1 MARRPGLGKGLDA
14 LIPSG
19 LSDSGTNRAAR
30 GASLVEIPVGDLSPN
45 PNQPRVYFDEESL
58 SDLSA
63 SIREI
68 GVLQPLLV
76 RQLADGSYQLIAGE
90 RRWRAAQR
98 AGLATVPAVVKTT
111 DDMSS
116 VEQALVENLHRQ
128 DLAPLE
134 EAGAY
139 QQLIDDFSLTHDD
152 VAKRVGKSRSSIT
165 NSLRL
170 LALPAAIQAFL
181 ADGKLS
187 AGHAKALLGTPDR
200 AFQEQLARRAA
211 SEGWSVRAIEE
222 AIRDRGG
229 EGAIAVVKP
238 GKTDDGTVTKLPP
251 AGLLELENQISEYLS
266 TRVNVK
272 MNSNKKGSV
281 IIEFAGLDGVDVEH
295 RPAGGL
301 HRAADAVFRAVLV
314 DQAADGAAGGVV
326 DARDATG
333 ADGHEFLLRLNGGQ
347 RGRQRQHGGS
357 EREAGSGGFQGN
369 GHADSL

>member
-45 PNQPRVYFDEESL
+45 PNQPRLHFDEESL

-211 SEGWSVRAIEE
+211 TEGWSVRAIEE

-229 EGAIAVVKP
+229 DGSTTVVAP
-238 GKTDDGTVTKLPP
+238 GKTDDGSTSGGGTVTKLPP
-251 AGLLELENQISEYLS
+251 AGLLELEGQISEYLN

-281 IIEFAGLDGVDVEH
+281 TIEFAGLDDLERLYYLMMGAGPVE
-295 RPAGGL
+295 
-301 HRAADAVFRAVLV
+301 
-314 DQAADGAAGGVV
+314 
-326 DARDATG
+326 
-333 ADGHEFLLRLNGGQ
+333 
-347 RGRQRQHGGS
+347 
-357 EREAGSGGFQGN
+357 
-369 GHADSL
+369 

>member
-1 MARRPGLGKGLDA
+1 
-14 LIPSG
+14 
-19 LSDSGTNRAAR
+19 
-30 GASLVEIPVGDLSPN
+30 LVEIPVGDLSPN
-45 PNQPRVYFDEESL
+45 PNQPRVHFDEESL
-58 SDLSA
+58 SDLAA

-211 SEGWSVRAIEE
+211 AEGWSVRAIEE

-229 EGAIAVVKP
+229 EGATAVVKP
-238 GKTDDGTVTKLPP
+238 GKTDDGSTSGGGTVTKLPP

-266 TRVNVK
+266 TRVSVK

-281 IIEFAGLDGVDVEH
+281 TIEFAGLDDLERLYYLMMG
-295 RPAGGL
+295 AG
-301 HRAADAVFRAVLV
+301 
-314 DQAADGAAGGVV
+314 
-326 DARDATG
+326 
-333 ADGHEFLLRLNGGQ
+333 
-347 RGRQRQHGGS
+347 
-357 EREAGSGGFQGN
+357 
-369 GHADSL
+369 

>member
-19 LSDSGTNRAAR
+19 FSDSGTSTSAR

-45 PNQPRVYFDEESL
+45 PNQPRVHFDEESL

-76 RQLADGSYQLIAGE
+76 RQLPDGSYQLIAGE
-90 RRWRAAQR
+90 RRWRAAQK

-111 DDMSS
+111 DDMAS

-181 ADGKLS
+181 ADGRLS

-229 EGAIAVVKP
+229 EGATAVVKP
-238 GKTDDGTVTKLPP
+238 GKTDDGSTGGGGTVTKLPP
-251 AGLLELENQISEYLS
+251 AGLLELESQISEYLS
-266 TRVNVK
+266 TRVSVK

-281 IIEFAGLDGVDVEH
+281 TIEFAGLDDLERLYYLMMGAGPVE
-295 RPAGGL
+295 
-301 HRAADAVFRAVLV
+301 
-314 DQAADGAAGGVV
+314 
-326 DARDATG
+326 
-333 ADGHEFLLRLNGGQ
+333 
-347 RGRQRQHGGS
+347 
-357 EREAGSGGFQGN
+357 
-369 GHADSL
+369 

>member
-1 MARRPGLGKGLDA
+1 
-14 LIPSG
+14 
-19 LSDSGTNRAAR
+19 
-30 GASLVEIPVGDLSPN
+30 VEIPVGDLSPN
-45 PNQPRVYFDEESL
+45 PNQPRVHFDEESL

-187 AGHAKALLGTPDR
+187 ASHAKALLGTPDR

-229 EGAIAVVKP
+229 EGATAVVKP
-238 GKTDDGTVTKLPP
+238 GKTDDGSTSGGGTVTKLPP

-266 TRVNVK
+266 TRVSVK

-281 IIEFAGLDGVDVEH
+281 TIEFAGLDDLE
-295 RPAGGL
+295 
-301 HRAADAVFRAVLV
+301 
-314 DQAADGAAGGVV
+314 
-326 DARDATG
+326 
-333 ADGHEFLLRLNGGQ
+333 RLYYLMMG
-347 RGRQRQHGGS
+347 
-357 EREAGSGGFQGN
+357 AGSVE
-369 GHADSL
+369 

>member
-1 MARRPGLGKGLDA
+1 
-14 LIPSG
+14 
-19 LSDSGTNRAAR
+19 
-30 GASLVEIPVGDLSPN
+30 LVEIPVGDLSPN
-45 PNQPRVYFDEESL
+45 PNQPRVHFDEESL

-211 SEGWSVRAIEE
+211 AEGWSVRAIEE

-229 EGAIAVVKP
+229 EGATAVVKP
-238 GKTDDGTVTKLPP
+238 GKIDDGSTSGGGTVTKLPP

-266 TRVNVK
+266 TRVSVK

-281 IIEFAGLDGVDVEH
+281 TIEFAGLDDLE
-295 RPAGGL
+295 
-301 HRAADAVFRAVLV
+301 
-314 DQAADGAAGGVV
+314 
-326 DARDATG
+326 
-333 ADGHEFLLRLNGGQ
+333 RLYYLMMG
-347 RGRQRQHGGS
+347 
-357 EREAGSGGFQGN
+357 AGSVE
-369 GHADSL
+369 

>member
-1 MARRPGLGKGLDA
+1 
-14 LIPSG
+14 
-19 LSDSGTNRAAR
+19 
-30 GASLVEIPVGDLSPN
+30 
-45 PNQPRVYFDEESL
+45 
-58 SDLSA
+58 
-63 SIREI
+63 
-68 GVLQPLLV
+68 VLQPLLV

-211 SEGWSVRAIEE
+211 TEGWSVRAIEE

-229 EGAIAVVKP
+229 EGSTAVVAP
-238 GKTDDGTVTKLPP
+238 GKTDDGSTSGGGTVTKLPP
-251 AGLLELENQISEYLS
+251 AGLLELEGQISEYLN
-266 TRVNVK
+266 TRVSVK

-281 IIEFAGLDGVDVEH
+281 TIEFAGLDDLERLYYLMMGAGPVE
-295 RPAGGL
+295 
-301 HRAADAVFRAVLV
+301 
-314 DQAADGAAGGVV
+314 
-326 DARDATG
+326 
-333 ADGHEFLLRLNGGQ
+333 
-347 RGRQRQHGGS
+347 
-357 EREAGSGGFQGN
+357 
-369 GHADSL
+369 

>member
-45 PNQPRVYFDEESL
+45 PHQPRVHFDEESL
-58 SDLSA
+58 SDLAA

-76 RQLADGSYQLIAGE
+76 RQLPDGSYQLIAGE
-90 RRWRAAQR
+90 RRWRAAQQ

-111 DDMSS
+111 DDMAS

-170 LALPAAIQAFL
+170 LALPAAIQVFL
-181 ADGKLS
+181 ADGRLS
-187 AGHAKALLGTPDR
+187 AGHAKALLGSPDR

-211 SEGWSVRAIEE
+211 TEGWSVRAIEE

-229 EGAIAVVKP
+229 EGTTAVVAP
-238 GKTDDGTVTKLPP
+238 GKTDDGSTSGGGGTVSKLPP
-251 AGLLELENQISEYLS
+251 AGLLELESQISEYLS
-266 TRVNVK
+266 TRVGVK

-281 IIEFAGLDGVDVEH
+281 TIEFAGLDDLERLYYLMMGAGPVE
-295 RPAGGL
+295 
-301 HRAADAVFRAVLV
+301 
-314 DQAADGAAGGVV
+314 
-326 DARDATG
+326 
-333 ADGHEFLLRLNGGQ
+333 
-347 RGRQRQHGGS
+347 
-357 EREAGSGGFQGN
+357 
-369 GHADSL
+369 

>member
-19 LSDSGTNRAAR
+19 LSDSGSNRAAR

-45 PNQPRVYFDEESL
+45 PNQPRVHFDEESL

-76 RQLADGSYQLIAGE
+76 RQLTDGSYQLIAGE

-211 SEGWSVRAIEE
+211 TEGWSVRAIEE

-229 EGAIAVVKP
+229 EGSIAVVVP
-238 GKTDDGTVTKLPP
+238 GKTDDGSTVVGTVTKLPP
-251 AGLLELENQISEYLS
+251 AGLLELEGQISEHLN
-266 TRVNVK
+266 TRVSVK

-281 IIEFAGLDGVDVEH
+281 TIEFAGLDDLERLYYLMMGAGPVE
-295 RPAGGL
+295 
-301 HRAADAVFRAVLV
+301 
-314 DQAADGAAGGVV
+314 
-326 DARDATG
+326 
-333 ADGHEFLLRLNGGQ
+333 
-347 RGRQRQHGGS
+347 
-357 EREAGSGGFQGN
+357 
-369 GHADSL
+369 

>member
-1 MARRPGLGKGLDA
+1 
-14 LIPSG
+14 
-19 LSDSGTNRAAR
+19 
-30 GASLVEIPVGDLSPN
+30 VEIPVGDLSPN
-45 PNQPRVYFDEESL
+45 PNQPRVHFDEESL

-76 RQLADGSYQLIAGE
+76 RQLPDGSYQLIAGE
-90 RRWRAAQR
+90 RRWRAAQK

-111 DDMSS
+111 DDMAS

-181 ADGKLS
+181 ADGRLS

-229 EGAIAVVKP
+229 EGATAVVKP
-238 GKTDDGTVTKLPP
+238 GKTDDG
-251 AGLLELENQISEYLS
+251 S
-266 TRVNVK
+266 T
-272 MNSNKKGSV
+272 
-281 IIEFAGLDGVDVEH
+281 
-295 RPAGGL
+295 GGGGTL
-301 HRAADAVFRAVLV
+301 HPSQCQD
-314 DQAADGAAGGVV
+314 
-326 DARDATG
+326 
-333 ADGHEFLLRLNGGQ
+333 E
-347 RGRQRQHGGS
+347 
-357 EREAGSGGFQGN
+357 
-369 GHADSL
+369 